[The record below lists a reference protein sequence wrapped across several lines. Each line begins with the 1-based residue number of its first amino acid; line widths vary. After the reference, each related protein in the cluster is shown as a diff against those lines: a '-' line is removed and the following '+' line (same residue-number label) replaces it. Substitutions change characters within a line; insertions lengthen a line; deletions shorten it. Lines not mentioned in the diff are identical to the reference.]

1 MKKLFT
7 ILVLLVAM
15 NANGQWIQTT
25 DIYGG
30 TVYALAA
37 SGVNL
42 FAGTMGNGVHLSTN
56 NGNNWAAVNNGL
68 GSTFIRCLIFSG
80 GNLFAG
86 CSGVYLSTN
95 NGTNWTAVNNGLTS
109 TAISSLASSGINLF
123 AGTNIGVFLSTNNG
137 ANWTIL
143 NNGIPVRE
151 IVSLAVSG
159 ANVFAGTSD
168 DGVYYSSNSGASW
181 TLASNGLGMAIV
193 INALAISGTNI
204 FAGENGEGVFLS
216 TNNGANWT
224 AVNSGLT
231 NKNVKAL
238 IVSGTNLFAATF
250 GGIFLSTNN
259 GTNWIAKNQG
269 ISPMQVFFC
278 FALKDNYI
286 FTGAQY
292 GSIWRRL
299 ISEIIGISNIST
311 EIPLAYS
318 LSQNYPNPFNPTTK
332 IKFDVAIVKQAS
344 LLVTLKVYDITGSEV
359 QTLVNERLQPGTY
372 EATFNGSALNSGV
385 YFYRMETSSFVE
397 TKKMLFLK

>member
-68 GSTFIRCLIFSG
+68 GSTNIQCLIFSG

-86 CSGVYLSTN
+86 GAGSGVFLSTN
-95 NGTNWTAVNNGLTS
+95 FGTSWTAVNNGLTNKV
-109 TAISSLASSGINLF
+109 IESLAESGNNLY

-137 ANWTIL
+137 TNWTL
-143 NNGIPVRE
+143 MNNGLP
-151 IVSLAVSG
+151 
-159 ANVFAGTSD
+159 
-168 DGVYYSSNSGASW
+168 SS
-181 TLASNGLGMAIV
+181 AI
-193 INALAISGTNI
+193 ISLAISGTNI
-204 FAGENGEGVFLS
+204 FAGTFQGVYLSTNNGSTWTAAGLPNESIFALAVSGTNIFAGAWGNGVFLS
-216 TNNGANWT
+216 TNNGTNWAFAN
-224 AVNSGLT
+224 VGLT
-231 NKNVKAL
+231 NKNVRDL
-238 IVSGTNLFAATF
+238 IVSGANLFAATG
-250 GGIFLSTNN
+250 GGIFLTTNN

-385 YFYRMETSSFVE
+385 YFYRMETNSFIE
-397 TKKMLFLK
+397 TKKMLLLK